1 MPPCAPDGGATKA
14 GERMVADVARGS
26 TRKDSKLK
34 TITHE
39 ELLRHNKPDDNWI
52 CIDDKVYDVSKWA
65 ASHPGGEHLMHNAA
79 GTDASAVFH
88 AFHTKHGSGDR
99 AHNILK
105 YLPHVANME
114 QRTKSKLETAFHE
127 LRERLDSD
135 GLYDT
140 DFRYYHL
147 MALWLASLLL
157 STVYLVLTAET
168 KLGAIGAAFVF
179 GLFLQQC
186 AFVGHDTAHNGIT
199 HDRKT
204 DMLIG
209 IVVGPLLTG
218 VSTAW
223 WKRSHNAHHVVTNS
237 VTHDPDIQHMP
248 IIAISPEFW
257 SKGGVWSLYHKKWFA
272 FDWAAK
278 ALISYQ
284 HYLFYPVMAFAR
296 WNLYVQGFI
305 LLFDPSIKTEWTS
318 LELGSLAFFWTWLSL
333 LTSCLPT
340 LQMQL
345 LFLVVSHMFAGILHV
360 QITLSHF
367 SMPVYHGAT
376 YDAPKGEEFLRQQ
389 CATSMDVDTQWWND
403 WFHGGLQ
410 FQVAHHIFPRV
421 PRHNL
426 KRVQTMLQGLCHEHG
441 VEYKCVGWL
450 EGNREIYK
458 TLHSAAMKARESPTV
473 EFTES
478 EMWKAMCAEG

>member
-1 MPPCAPDGGATKA
+1 MPPCAPDGVATKR
-14 GERMVADVARGS
+14 GERMVVDGGGAKR
-26 TRKDSKLK
+26 DSKLK
-34 TITHE
+34 TITPE
-39 ELLRHNKPDDNWI
+39 QLALHNKPDDNWI
-52 CIDDKVYDVSKWA
+52 CIDQKVYDVSKWA

-79 GTDASAVFH
+79 GTDASSVFH
-88 AFHTKHGSGDR
+88 AFHTTHGSGQR
-99 AHNILK
+99 AINILK
-105 YLPHVANME
+105 HLPHVANME
-114 QRTKSKLETAFHE
+114 HRPQSKLEKAFGE
-127 LRERLDSD
+127 LRDRIDTD
-135 GLYDT
+135 GLYET
-140 DFRYYHL
+140 DFNYYL
-147 MALWLASLLL
+147 MMALWLFSLLL
-157 STVYLVLTAET
+157 GTIYLVVTAET
-168 KLGAIGAAFVF
+168 NTHAVAAAFVF
-179 GLFLQQC
+179 GMFLQQC

-257 SKGGVWSLYHKKWFA
+257 RKGGVWSLYHKKWFA
-272 FDWAAK
+272 FDRVAK

-305 LLFDPSIKTEWTS
+305 LLFNPNIKTEWTN
-318 LELGSLAFFWTWLSL
+318 LELCSLGFFWTWFSL

-340 LQMQL
+340 VQMQL
-345 LFLVVSHMFAGILHV
+345 IFLVVSHMFAGILHI

-376 YDAPKGEEFLRQQ
+376 FEAPQGEEFLRQQ
-389 CATSMDVDTQWWND
+389 CATSMDVDTAWWND

-426 KRVQTMLQGLCHEHG
+426 KRVQGMLQDLCRAHDI
-441 VEYKCVGWL
+441 EYKKVGWL
-450 EGNREIYK
+450 AGNLEICK
-458 TLHSAAMKARESPTV
+458 TLYAAAMKARESPTV
-473 EFTES
+473 DFTES